1 MSRLRRG
8 TAGGRLAVACA
19 SAAQRAQAC
28 AGPGIVCPSNSRS
41 SRQAGRSLRTV
52 TPTDGSPSAHYL
64 SGPAHIRHVL
74 APVALASAHWMQ
86 LQWKGQSVP
95 SRHRLQVHAEAL
107 QERPRLLGEDQGA
120 GAGGGGSLHLHDLE
134 RLGRA
139 LGGLACGRPRRW
151 RGGRGGDRRSERL
164 GALRAQPSGVAAA
177 EALAM

>member
-1 MSRLRRG
+1 
-8 TAGGRLAVACA
+8 
-19 SAAQRAQAC
+19 
-28 AGPGIVCPSNSRS
+28 
-41 SRQAGRSLRTV
+41 
-52 TPTDGSPSAHYL
+52 
-64 SGPAHIRHVL
+64 
-74 APVALASAHWMQ
+74 MQ

-95 SRHRLQVHAEAL
+95 RRHWLQVHAEAL
-107 QERPRLLGEDQGA
+107 QKRPRLLGEDQGA